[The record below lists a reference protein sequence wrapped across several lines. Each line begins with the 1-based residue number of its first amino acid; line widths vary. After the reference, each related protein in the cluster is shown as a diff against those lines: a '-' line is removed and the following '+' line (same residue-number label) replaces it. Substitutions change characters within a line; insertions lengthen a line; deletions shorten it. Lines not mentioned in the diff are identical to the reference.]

1 MDANTVN
8 EIKQPIASKVPESPA
23 IAPAA
28 EAASSAT
35 AIAPPVGKAMVNIRH
50 HAVFISFIAIVLV
63 PLAIAAAYL
72 YLRAHDRYV
81 SHVAFSVR
89 SEEVSSAMEMLGGIA
104 QVSGSSSSDTDILY
118 NFIKSDEMVRALDA
132 RLDLR
137 AMWSKPGADWW
148 DFESDP
154 WYAYTPPGM
163 IEKLTEYWSRMVK
176 VYSDS
181 GTGLIDVEAQAF
193 SPDDAKMLTEA
204 IFDESSS
211 MINRLSEIAREDKIR
226 YARDDLE
233 AAVERLKQAR
243 AATTTFRN
251 ENQIID
257 PQTLVAGQA
266 GLMASLQE
274 QLAQAL
280 ISLDTL
286 SRTTQQDDPR
296 ITQSE
301 QRVEVISNRITEER
315 KKLGLS
321 GGSGPGSPDAEG
333 SYADIFGAYEA
344 LLVDQQFAEQRY
356 TAALAAF
363 DTAQAEAARQS
374 RYLAAH
380 IRPSMPEMSTEPNRE
395 RQLLFLGLILTMVWI
410 LMVLVGYALRDR
422 R

>member
-1 MDANTVN
+1 MND
-8 EIKQPIASKVPESPA
+8 IKQPITPNAPELKTASPA
-23 IAPAA
+23 AKVGSPAGA
-28 EAASSAT
+28 D
-35 AIAPPVGKAMVNIRH
+35 IAPPVGKAMVKLRH
-50 HAVFISFIAIVLV
+50 RSVFVSFVAIVLI
-63 PLAIAAAYL
+63 PLVIAAAYL

-89 SEEVSSAMEMLGGIA
+89 SESISSAMEMLGGIA
-104 QVSGSSSSDTDILY
+104 QISGSSSSDTDILY

-137 AMWSKPGADWW
+137 SMWSKPGTNWW
-148 DFESDP
+148 NIGSDP
-154 WYAYTPPGM
+154 WYAYNAPGM
-163 IEKLTEYWSRMVK
+163 IEDLTEHWGRMVK

-193 SPDDAKMLTEA
+193 SSDEAQVLTHA

-211 MINRLSEIAREDKIR
+211 MINRLSEIAREDKLR
-226 YARDDLE
+226 YARDELD

-243 AATTTFRN
+243 SATTEFRN

-257 PQTLVAGQA
+257 PQTLIAGQA
-266 GLMASLQE
+266 GLLSSLQV

-280 ISLDTL
+280 IALDTL
-286 SRTTQQDDPR
+286 SQTTQPDDPR
-296 ITQSE
+296 IIQTE
-301 QRVEVISNRITEER
+301 RRVEVISNRIAEER

-321 GGSGPGSPDAEG
+321 GAAELGTPNADGSET
-333 SYADIFGAYEA
+333 SYANIFGAYEA

-356 TAALAAF
+356 TGALAAF
-363 DTAQAEAARQS
+363 DTAQAEAVRQS

-380 IRPSMPEMSTEPNRE
+380 IRPSMPERSTEPDRE
-395 RQLLFLGLILTMVWI
+395 RQLMFLALILTMLWI